1 MQTVTNL
8 TLRSNLTLTST
19 FQILL
24 SIQWGSLENL
34 IYLDLDDSDIDYEL
48 MKNDA
53 FVQISSLSK
62 NLQFLR
68 ISCKQTITT
77 GKDSWIKT
85 GHPTELGPTR
95 SVNPSL

>member
-1 MQTVTNL
+1 MQNVTNL
-8 TLRSNLTLTST
+8 TLHSNYSLTSK

-34 IYLDLDDSDIDYEL
+34 IYLDLDDSFVDYG
-48 MKNDA
+48 KNDA

-68 ISCKQTITT
+68 ISGKQTITT
-77 GKDSWIKT
+77 GRDSWIET
-85 GHPTELGPTR
+85 GHRTGLGP
-95 SVNPSL
+95 